1 MTFEEASDMHMLHSI
16 SPELTCTCDEYHICQ
31 QCYEEY
37 EKERDKEMWMQE
49 IEDQEREEREER
61 ERLEA
66 LKRYLMAEN
75 YVENK
80 ENSMATY
87 EGKGNPAF
95 TLAEEC
101 AEVIQ
106 VITKLY
112 RFNGDWNETPPG
124 KDCTRWEA
132 LNAEMNDLLK
142 AWAQLRS
149 QIRGNEEKIK
159 KGTILDK

>member
-66 LKRYLMAEN
+66 LIEYQLNM
-75 YVENK
+75 NK
-80 ENSMATY
+80 ENSMALY
-87 EGKGNPAF
+87 KNQGDPAL

-112 RFNGDWNETPPG
+112 RFNGSWNEMPPG
-124 KDCTRWEA
+124 KDYTRWQE
-132 LNAEMNDLLK
+132 LKSEMADLLD
-142 AWAQLRS
+142 AWSQLYS
-149 QIRGNEEKIK
+149 EIEGDDDTE
-159 KGTILDK
+159 

>member
-66 LKRYLMAEN
+66 LKRYLIS
-75 YVENK
+75 ENK
-80 ENSMATY
+80 ENSMALY
-87 EGKGNPAF
+87 KNQGDPAL

-112 RFNGDWNETPPG
+112 RFNGSWNEMPPG
-124 KDCTRWEA
+124 KDYTRWQE
-132 LNAEMNDLLK
+132 LKSEMADLLD
-142 AWAQLRS
+142 AWSQLYS
-149 QIRGNEEKIK
+149 EIEGDDDTE
-159 KGTILDK
+159 